1 MEVQV
6 CTVPTTEHEMVEI
19 RCHQIDDHVEE
30 IVTFIKSR
38 QGRLS
43 GNLDGGIYEIPITDV
58 LYIES
63 VDDRTFIYTQS
74 QVYESRQRIYELE
87 EVLEH
92 SHFIRI
98 SKSSI
103 VNLLKI
109 QSIRPA
115 LNGRFSALLCNNE
128 EVIISR
134 KYVADFKK
142 ALKGEG

>member
-6 CTVPTTEHEMVEI
+6 RKVPQTEHEMVEI
-19 RCHQIDDHVEE
+19 RCHQIDDSIEE

-38 QGRLS
+38 QGSLS
-43 GNLDGGIYEIPITDV
+43 GNIDGGMYEIPIQDV

-63 VDDRTFIYTQS
+63 VDNRTFLYTQE
-74 QVYESRQRIYELE
+74 QTYESKQRIYELE
-87 EVLEH
+87 EVLKNR
-92 SHFIRI
+92 HFIRI

-115 LNGRFSALLCNNE
+115 LNGRFSAVLCNGE
-128 EVIISR
+128 EIIISR

-142 ALKGEG
+142 TLKGV

>member
-6 CTVPTTEHEMVEI
+6 KTVPVNECEMVEI
-19 RCHQIDDHVEE
+19 RCHQVDDSIEE
-30 IVTFIKSR
+30 IVTFIKAR
-38 QGRLS
+38 QGSLA
-43 GNLDGGIYEIPITDV
+43 GNLDGDIYEIPILDV

-63 VDDRTFIYTQS
+63 VDNRTFLYTQD
-74 QVYESRQRIYELE
+74 QTYESKKRIYELE
-87 EVLEH
+87 EVLKNR
-92 SHFIRI
+92 HFTRI

-115 LNGRFSALLCNNE
+115 LNGRFSAILCNGE
-128 EVIISR
+128 EIIISR

-142 ALKGEG
+142 VLKGAS